1 MSVSSWRGTTY
12 LEINMNTA
20 QKCIGGKDKN
30 EDFQLNKASLFQ
42 VLYKANLNNDIGIFR
57 RTYCYLLTIHF

>member
-1 MSVSSWRGTTY
+1 
-12 LEINMNTA
+12 MNTA